1 MNIKEWINSGIIESY
16 VLGDL
21 SEAEANEVE
30 TLAERHPEVKAEISE
45 TEMALEGLARKAAVK
60 PRSGLKDDLFSKID
74 SKASE
79 VKSRPEPTPSAATQT
94 KVVEIS
100 RNNRPWQW
108 LSAAAVAL
116 LIFSTVLA
124 FYYRSQWQSAEL
136 QLASYIAQEQ
146 ELSQEYQ
153 ALRSDFEQLME
164 QKTQVFTNPDFQQV
178 RLQGTEVAPSA
189 FALVYWND
197 ASDQVYLNPAGL
209 PEPEAG
215 KQYQLWGIVDGQ
227 PASAGVF
234 DLQDDLVAMQ
244 QIDGASAFAITL
256 EPRGGSENPT
266 LEAMY
271 VLGEV

>member
-1 MNIKEWINSGIIESY
+1 MNIREWIDSGIIESY
-16 VLGDL
+16 VMGDL
-21 SEAEANEVE
+21 SQEETREVE
-30 TLAERHPEVKAEISE
+30 EMAERHPEVKAEIAE
-45 TEMALEGLARKAAVK
+45 TEMVLEGLARKAAVK
-60 PRSGLKDDLFSKID
+60 PRSGLKDDLFSRIETT
-74 SKASE
+74 ASE
-79 VKSRPEPTPSAATQT
+79 TKTESASTTNTAQPR
-94 KVVEIS
+94 VVEIRSNS
-100 RNNRPWQW
+100 RTWQW
-108 LSAAAVAL
+108 LSAAAIAL
-116 LIFSTVLA
+116 LIFSTALA
-124 FYYRSQWQSAEL
+124 FYYRSQWQSAES

-164 QKTQVFTNPDFQQV
+164 QKNQVFTNPNFQQV

-256 EPRGGSENPT
+256 EPEGGSENPT
-266 LEAMY
+266 LDAMY

>member
-1 MNIKEWINSGIIESY
+1 MNIREWIDSGIIESY
-16 VLGDL
+16 VMGDL
-21 SEAEANEVE
+21 SQEETREVE
-30 TLAERHPEVKAEISE
+30 EMAERHPEVKAEIAE
-45 TEMALEGLARKAAVK
+45 TEMVLEGLARKAAVK
-60 PRSGLKDDLFSKID
+60 PRSGLKDDLFSRIETT
-74 SKASE
+74 ASE
-79 VKSRPEPTPSAATQT
+79 TKTESASTTNTAQPR
-94 KVVEIS
+94 VVEIRSNS
-100 RNNRPWQW
+100 RTWQW
-108 LSAAAVAL
+108 LSAAAIAL
-116 LIFSTVLA
+116 LIFSTALA
-124 FYYRSQWQSAEL
+124 FYYRSQWQSAES

-164 QKTQVFTNPDFQQV
+164 QKNQVFTNPNFQQV

-256 EPRGGSENPT
+256 EPEGGSENPT

>member
-1 MNIKEWINSGIIESY
+1 
-16 VLGDL
+16 
-21 SEAEANEVE
+21 
-30 TLAERHPEVKAEISE
+30 
-45 TEMALEGLARKAAVK
+45 
-60 PRSGLKDDLFSKID
+60 
-74 SKASE
+74 
-79 VKSRPEPTPSAATQT
+79 
-94 KVVEIS
+94 VEIRSNS
-100 RNNRPWQW
+100 RTWQW
-108 LSAAAVAL
+108 LSAAAIAL
-116 LIFSTVLA
+116 LIFSTALA
-124 FYYRSQWQSAEL
+124 FYYRSQWQSAES

-164 QKTQVFTNPDFQQV
+164 QKNQVFTNPNFQQA
-178 RLQGTEVAPSA
+178 RLQGNEVAPSA

-256 EPRGGSENPT
+256 EPEGGSENPT